1 MAISTYGVTLKWG
14 KTSAA
19 LTKVID
25 IKNFP
30 DLGGA
35 PEVLETT
42 TLSDETQTFIIG
54 IQSADAMAFTANYTK
69 DDYTAV
75 KADAGKDLYYSLEF
89 GDDGDE
95 GIFEWQGQHSVYVTG
110 ADVNGVVE
118 MVITIAPSTKPE
130 PKYVLTFD
138 EKNDVT
144 LTTEVKQ
151 GDSVITPEADGTYK
165 LYNGT
170 YTYKLTATG
179 YETQTGTV
187 VIYDEDKTIEVTMVA
202 SAG

>member
-14 KTSAA
+14 ETSAA

-35 PEVLETT
+35 PEMLETT
-42 TLSDETQTFIIG
+42 TLSDEMQTFILG

-69 DDYTAV
+69 ADYTAV

-89 GDDGDE
+89 GDEGDE

-130 PKYVLTFD
+130 LK
-138 EKNDVT
+138 
-144 LTTEVKQ
+144 
-151 GDSVITPEADGTYK
+151 
-165 LYNGT
+165 
-170 YTYKLTATG
+170 
-179 YETQTGTV
+179 
-187 VIYDEDKTIEVTMVA
+187 
-202 SAG
+202 SA